1 MADFYRQ
8 TVQVGEFIIGSHFEK
23 DALEYGGTNVQY
35 PGMLIGKRSSDDKAM
50 VTRIGTITS
59 RANEVLELAE
69 NNRAA
74 IFQEGETITLRRK
87 ITRELADL
95 ARSKAIS
102 GATEANPCVITCT
115 GHGLSTGD
123 KVRISGVNGM
133 VELNGN
139 VYTITEVDADEFS
152 IDVDSSQDYT
162 AYTSGGVAEPLITQ
176 YDWEDIAL
184 GNIADI
190 DTDDNTVEYDG
201 TPSVNPA
208 VGDYVLI
215 KDGSETPVGILHSYV
230 NPDDTTTNK
239 SVRYV
244 YHGKVNINLIRN
256 WHTSLEGADGLKMIL
271 FVDREVD

>member
-8 TVQVGEFIIGSHFEK
+8 TVQVGEFIIGDHWER

-35 PGMLIGKRSSDDKAM
+35 PGMLIGKRTSDSKAM
-50 VTRIGTITS
+50 ITRIGTITS
-59 RANEVLELAE
+59 RTNKVLELTE
-69 NNRAA
+69 DNRAA

-102 GATEANPCVITCT
+102 GATEADPCVITCT

-133 VELNGN
+133 VELNGKIF
-139 VYTITEVDADEFS
+139 TITVVDANSFS
-152 IDVDSSQDYT
+152 IGVDSQAYT
-162 AYTSGGVAEPLITQ
+162 TYTSGGVAEPLITQ

-184 GNIADI
+184 GNVVDV
-190 DTDDNTVEYDG
+190 DTDNNTIEYDG

-208 VGDYVLI
+208 AGDYVLV
-215 KDGSETPVGILHSYV
+215 KDGSESPVGILHSFV
-230 NPDDTTTNK
+230 NPDDSTLNK

-244 YHGKVNINLIRN
+244 YHGKANINLIRN
-256 WHTSLEGADGLKMIL
+256 WHSSLEDADGLKMIL